1 MDMDR
6 RDAKRLLRNEKD
18 FGLAGRLNKDNSDR
32 ALNKKDT
39 HIPHPNHPEE
49 FHYEQVDLA
58 AEERAKHPKSNI
70 VSQDEIGM
78 NEKKVIYDNKHH
90 PLS

>member
-58 AEERAKHPKSNI
+58 AEDHKSKQHSKNKARSTEQNRVERIEHAQITH
-70 VSQDEIGM
+70 
-78 NEKKVIYDNKHH
+78 
-90 PLS
+90 